1 MLGILNDKGFEFT
14 DDETQADVIVVNT
27 CCFIGD
33 AKQESINTILEMAQH
48 KEDAVCKTL
57 IVTGCLAHRYKD
69 EIIKE
74 IPEVDAF
81 LGTTSYDKIA
91 EVVTSVLEGKG
102 FNVVDDAN
110 RLPIVK
116 EKNYYYAGIF

>member
-1 MLGILNDKGFEFT
+1 
-14 DDETQADVIVVNT
+14 
-27 CCFIGD
+27 
-33 AKQESINTILEMAQH
+33 MAQH
-48 KEDAVCKTL
+48 KEDAVCKAL

-91 EVVTSVLEGKG
+91 EVVTSALYILH
-102 FNVVDDAN
+102 NS
-110 RLPIVK
+110 
-116 EKNYYYAGIF
+116 

>member
-1 MLGILNDKGFEFT
+1 MLCVK
-14 DDETQADVIVVNT
+14 A
-27 CCFIGD
+27 
-33 AKQESINTILEMAQH
+33 
-48 KEDAVCKTL
+48 L

-91 EVVTSVLEGKG
+91 EVVTSVLEGKALMSLMMPTD
-102 FNVVDDAN
+102 FLLLKKRELLLRRDILSTL
-110 RLPIVK
+110 R
-116 EKNYYYAGIF
+116 